1 MPKDIHLVKTQD
13 GSFRPAST
21 MDQEIANQYKVGQA
35 IRFKGV
41 KVSARSLQ
49 HHRLY
54 FGGLL
59 DLAMDYWEPEGGLI
73 SASEKHTLSQF
84 SSWLDSKS
92 GGSGSIQRACEA
104 FMAELAGSR
113 ANRIK
118 APEKDIKQL
127 HKWVKVEAGYF
138 TYEITPHGV
147 RKEPV
152 SINFNVMDQDAFNDF
167 YRAAFSVVW
176 KFILS
181 RTFDDEAAVE
191 LAINQLVS
199 MG

>member
-1 MPKDIHLVKTQD
+1 VKEIHLVKTQD

-21 MDQEIANQYKVGQA
+21 MDQEIAGKWKVGQPV
-35 IRFKGV
+35 RFKAV
-41 KVSARSLQ
+41 QVSARSLQ
-49 HHRLY
+49 HHKLY
-54 FGGLL
+54 WGGLL
-59 DLAMDYWEPEGGLI
+59 GLALDYWQPEGGLI
-73 SASEKHTLSQF
+73 SASEKHTLSKF

-104 FMAELAGSR
+104 FMAELASSR
-113 ANRIK
+113 AEKID
-118 APEKDIKQL
+118 APEKDIEQL
-127 HKWVKVEAGYF
+127 HRWVKVEAGYF

-152 SINFNVMDQDAFNDF
+152 SINFNAMSQEQFTEF

-181 RTFDDEAAVE
+181 RTFENEQDAEN
-191 LAINQLVS
+191 AINQLVS